1 MHSKFRSTAEWMRMV
16 PAPEM
21 FLSLHRGTANSCI
34 IRFFFVLTEIHGHSE
49 QDPALGDVWKYW
61 EVPSVGLGIDPCF
74 SQTPALT
81 AVSQEHFHLLEMI
94 HCIPKLPRKGAHPDS
109 SHWAGQYL
117 MGPAGVGS
125 PGRQGEG
132 CETSHTGQRQHS
144 SSHRKI
150 CSLCREANSA
160 P

>member
-1 MHSKFRSTAEWMRMV
+1 MV

-81 AVSQEHFHLLEMI
+81 HSSFTGTFSSVGDDSL
-94 HCIPKLPRKGAHPDS
+94 HPQT
-109 SHWAGQYL
+109 AK
-117 MGPAGVGS
+117 
-125 PGRQGEG
+125 EG
-132 CETSHTGQRQHS
+132 CTS
-144 SSHRKI
+144 
-150 CSLCREANSA
+150 
-160 P
+160 